1 MDAAVVIVVLIAVGA
16 LVWLGLVIA
25 ALVSIVRSERL
36 GTVMKIVWGAIVFFF
51 PFLGTIIWFV
61 VGRNMSDPTR

>member
-1 MDAAVVIVVLIAVGA
+1 MDIAVFVVVLIAVGA
-16 LVWLGLVIA
+16 LLWLGLVIA
-25 ALVSIVRSERL
+25 ALVSIIRSERL

-51 PFLGTIIWFV
+51 PFLGTLLWFI

>member
-1 MDAAVVIVVLIAVGA
+1 MDAAVYVIVLIAVGA
-16 LVWLGLVIA
+16 LLWLGLVIA

-51 PFLGTIIWFV
+51 PFLGTLLWFIL
-61 VGRNMSDPTR
+61 GRNMTDSTR